1 MNTIE
6 YGQGAVNNTIGWGQG
21 AKVGSSFS
29 NLKSIALDGVDDFV
43 DCSTGLGAS
52 LGSSYAGDQTLSV
65 WYKRTSSRIEN
76 LFNIGNTGAYGNGAS
91 LIFINNNLIC
101 GLRYANR
108 AQYTT
113 TFDTDWH
120 HALYS
125 VKNNGDATFTLKLFL
140 DGTEV
145 INTTVSI
152 GYSVLNFTN
161 NTAQIGKAST
171 YEFDGN
177 IDEVAF
183 WDSDQS
189 ANVSNIYGSGV
200 PSSLS
205 TYSPLTW
212 WRCGDGDTSPTL
224 TDNGSLGN
232 NGTMTN
238 FSTFSTDVPT

>member
-1 MNTIE
+1 MSSNYRSILNV
-6 YGQGAVNNTIGWGQG
+6 Q
-21 AKVGSSFS
+21 GSSFE
-29 NLKSIALDGVDDFV
+29 NTKSIDLDGVDDFV
-43 DCSTGLGAS
+43 DCGTGLGAS

-91 LIFINNNLIC
+91 LIFINNRLIC
-101 GLRYANR
+101 GLRFANR
-108 AQYTT
+108 AEFTT

-125 VKNNGDATFTLKLFL
+125 VKNNGDATFTLKLYL

-152 GYSVLNFTN
+152 GYFALNFTN

-189 ANVSNIYGSGV
+189 ANVSTIYNSGV

-238 FSTFSTDVPT
+238 FTTFSTDVPT